1 MIASILG
8 LTTNIS
14 KLNNPDLFKDKSLVG
29 GEWVEAKSGKRFDV
43 YGRSMSTSTNPIAAS

>member
-1 MIASILG
+1 MTRRITR
-8 LTTNIS
+8 LTVV

-43 YGRSMSTSTNPIAAS
+43 YGEFVPHDNPSSIAGH

>member
-1 MIASILG
+1 
-8 LTTNIS
+8 LTWSLSVWTNQLTEI

-43 YGRSMSTSTNPIAAS
+43 YGQLRQQ